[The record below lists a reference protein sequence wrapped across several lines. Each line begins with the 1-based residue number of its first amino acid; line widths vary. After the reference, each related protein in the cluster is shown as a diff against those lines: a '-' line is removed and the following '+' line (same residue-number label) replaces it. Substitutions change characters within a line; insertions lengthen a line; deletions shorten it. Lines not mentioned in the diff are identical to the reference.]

1 MLAYADVCWRMLTYD
16 DVCWRTLT
24 CDDVCLQ
31 VQLLLTNL
39 HLAIETRRFREYVDA
54 FLRLL
59 ALLVQKYKY

>member
-1 MLAYADVCWRMLTYD
+1 MLTYD